1 MTTTTWTRTL
11 TTPTRTS
18 TRTTSASAEL
28 ELCLDP
34 VAADEFL
41 ARYWEQQPLVV
52 ARAEHGRFAGLLST
66 ADVERLLCSS
76 GMRYPGFRLVKA
88 GAQLNARDYTVDLPW
103 RPTAFTGMADVDR
116 VLAEF
121 DAGATV
127 VLQGLHLSWEP
138 LALFCRALERDL
150 GHPVQANAYYTPRHS
165 QGLGVHHDTHDV
177 FVLQVAGEK
186 RWLVYEP
193 VLELPLRD
201 QRYSPELGGPGPAVH
216 DVVLAPGDTLYLPR
230 GWLHEAVTSESD
242 SLHLTIGVNVYTWL
256 DAFKAALEECAGELA
271 FRRSVAADGSGGESL
286 VEALEARLGAQDVS
300 ARMRK
305 RFVRGRRPVR
315 DGQLS
320 QLRALD
326 SLTGKTQLERRPT
339 VIADVRAT
347 PDAVV
352 VEFEGKE
359 IRFPRRVHAQVAFAA
374 TTAGPFRAEDLPD
387 GLDAEGRLV
396 LVRRLVREGFLR
408 IREPARAGATS
419 PRSEPDA

>member
-1 MTTTTWTRTL
+1 MLTTRT
-11 TTPTRTS
+11 PTS
-18 TRTTSASAEL
+18 TPTTSASTEL
-28 ELCLDP
+28 QLCLDP
-34 VAADEFL
+34 IAAEEFR

-52 ARAEHGRFAGLLST
+52 ARAEDDRFARLLST

-76 GMRYPGFRLVKA
+76 GIRQPAFRLVKA
-88 GAQLNARDYTVDLPW
+88 GAQLSARDYTVDLPW
-103 RPTAFTGMADVDR
+103 RPTPFTATADVDR

-121 DAGATV
+121 EGGATV

-138 LALFCRALERDL
+138 LTLFCRALEREL

-201 QRYSPELGGPGPAVH
+201 QRYSAELGGPGVAVH

-230 GWLHEAVTSESD
+230 GWLHEALTSETD

-271 FRRSVAADGSGGESL
+271 FRRSVAVDGSGGEGL
-286 VEALEARLGAQDVS
+286 LETLETRLGASDVA

-315 DGQLS
+315 DGQLT

-326 SLTGKTQLERRPT
+326 DLTGETDVERRPT
-339 VIADVRAT
+339 VIADVHVT
-347 PDAVV
+347 PDVV
-352 VEFEGKE
+352 VLEFEGKE
-359 IRFPRRVHAQVAFAA
+359 IRFPRRVRAQIEFAA
-374 TTAGPFRAEDLPD
+374 TAAAPFRADTLPD
-387 GLDAEGRLV
+387 GLDPNGRLV

-408 IREPARAGATS
+408 LSEPARAGG
-419 PRSEPDA
+419 RSRRSQRDA